1 MRKVKVG
8 VAAATA
14 LTGIA
19 VGVIPAALPAQA
31 AGFIGACYPEVSRS
45 GFGGR
50 GFGGGWCD
58 GNGPDWT
65 YIGYVH
71 CNNGGNYS
79 GSVRW
84 AGDRRKS
91 LGYCPQGTKQQ
102 ATYAGLIWYYKGVYR
117 GETTPVV
124 P

>member
-1 MRKVKVG
+1 MRMSKLG
-8 VAAATA
+8 AAATA
-14 LTGIA
+14 ITSIA
-19 VGVIPAALPAQA
+19 VAVIPSALPAQA
-31 AGFIGACYPEVSRS
+31 AGFLGNCYPEVSRS
-45 GFGGR
+45 GHGGR

-65 YIGYVH
+65 YVGYVH

-79 GSVRW
+79 GPVRW

-91 LGYCPQGTKQQ
+91 LGYCPDGTKEL
-102 ATYAGLIWYYKGVYR
+102 ALYAGLRWFYKGTYR
-117 GETTPVV
+117 GERTVV